1 MQSTKISNVAECVLL
16 MNVDWLLVVDEM
28 IRIVLDDDDVL
39 LVDCCWYI
47 RYSSCRYELWMWQHV
62 EHL

>member
-1 MQSTKISNVAECVLL
+1 
-16 MNVDWLLVVDEM
+16 LLVVDEM